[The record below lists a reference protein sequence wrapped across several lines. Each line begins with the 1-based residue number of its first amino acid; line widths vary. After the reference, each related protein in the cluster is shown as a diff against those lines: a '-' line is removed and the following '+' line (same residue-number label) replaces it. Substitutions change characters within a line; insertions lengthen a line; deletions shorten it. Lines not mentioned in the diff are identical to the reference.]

1 MALSIAQPLGVGV
14 YSSGEYMDLILV
26 EEMDV
31 QEIIDR
37 LNAKSASGIKFMTAI
52 KFHQLSQMRKRCH
65 KLWL

>member
-31 QEIIDR
+31 EEIIDR
-37 LNAKSASGIKFMTAI
+37 LNAKSAS
-52 KFHQLSQMRKRCH
+52 RN
-65 KLWL
+65 